1 MYAALRLEPGGREMD
16 GRGWCAGL
24 VFGLLLLTAPSADAL
39 DVPSAL
45 AQAEAAIASGK
56 PAEALPWID
65 RALERDPRSLAA
77 WDLRARWAEAAN
89 DRDELAY
96 ARFRAFRLAV
106 AQRAG
111 KKDLAARRAK
121 LTEADPVARDLVD
134 FTAKFVGQIG
144 TIAVQFER
152 ESRAESEA

>member
-1 MYAALRLEPGGREMD
+1 MVR
-16 GRGWCAGL
+16 RGSIAGL
-24 VFGLLLLTAPSADAL
+24 ALVAVLLAARPAPAL

-45 AQAEAAIASGK
+45 ARAEAAIASGK

-77 WDLRARWAEAAN
+77 WDLRARWAESAN

-106 AQRAG
+106 AQG
-111 KKDLAARRAK
+111 VPKKEVAARRAK
-121 LTEADPVARDLVD
+121 
-134 FTAKFVGQIG
+134 
-144 TIAVQFER
+144 
-152 ESRAESEA
+152 